1 MDHHLQC
8 KIKASRARK
17 HHHVS
22 VFFQAIS
29 SIHPAT
35 NLIWAVPTRSKSNAR
50 TIESTVFRTQS
61 GAYAVEFALVFLTF
75 FLVIYAI
82 LTYGMIFAAQ
92 QSLNAAAEQGARAM
106 LSWEADSAQRKD
118 AALDEAQRL
127 TQWISD
133 MAGSAL
139 SILPPCYDGQSED
152 AASACNKGQ
161 ARLVIRY
168 DYGASP
174 LVPTL
179 ASLLVPD
186 HLSAEATVDLGV
198 VMQASPAGGS

>member
-1 MDHHLQC
+1 MSAPTSDPFSCASGSIL
-8 KIKASRARK
+8 IKFRATGSRRIDLSQQTTASGLAR
-17 HHHVS
+17 S
-22 VFFQAIS
+22 VLSNKPQ
-29 SIHPAT
+29 H
-35 NLIWAVPTRSKSNAR
+35 NTRS
-50 TIESTVFRTQS
+50 TQR
-61 GAYAVEFALVFLTF
+61 GAYAVEFGLVFLTF

-106 LSWEADSAQRKD
+106 LSWEADNGERKL
-118 AALDEAQRL
+118 AAEGKAKLL
-127 TQWISD
+127 TQWITDS
-133 MAGSAL
+133 AGGAL
-139 SILPPCYDGQSED
+139 NILPPCYDGQTED
-152 AASACNKGQ
+152 AASSCDKGQ

-179 ASLLVPD
+179 TSLLVPD

-198 VMQASPAGGS
+198 VMQESPAGGS

>member
-1 MDHHLQC
+1 MDHRLQC

-17 HHHVS
+17 HHHIS
-22 VFFQAIS
+22 VFQAIS

-35 NLIWAVPTRSKSNAR
+35 NLIWAVPTRSKSNVR

-61 GAYAVEFALVFLTF
+61 GAYAVEFGLVFLTF

-106 LSWEADSAQRKD
+106 LSWEAGNAQRKD
-118 AALDEAQRL
+118 AALGEARRL

-139 SILPPCYDGQSED
+139 NILPPCYDGQSED
-152 AASACNKGQ
+152 AASGCNKGQ

-168 DYGASP
+168 NYGTSP

-179 ASLLVPD
+179 TSLLVPD

-198 VMQASPAGGS
+198 AMQAPPAAGS

>member
-1 MDHHLQC
+1 MS
-8 KIKASRARK
+8 ASTSDPFSGAGGSILIAR
-17 HHHVS
+17 HVVGGRCINPLHRLTVSDPARS
-22 VFFQAIS
+22 V
-29 SIHPAT
+29 
-35 NLIWAVPTRSKSNAR
+35 LSNKPR
-50 TIESTVFRTQS
+50 HNTCSTQR